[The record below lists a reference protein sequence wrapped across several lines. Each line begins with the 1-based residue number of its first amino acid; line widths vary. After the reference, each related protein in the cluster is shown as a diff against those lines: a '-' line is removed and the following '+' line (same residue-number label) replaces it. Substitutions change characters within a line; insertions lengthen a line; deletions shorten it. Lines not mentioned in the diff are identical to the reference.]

1 MLNVRTVLL
10 AAFLAAFA
18 GGATAGDFAERDVIG
33 FSPDGHYFA
42 FEEYGVQD
50 GSGFPYSNVYI
61 IDVDADRWLPGTPVR
76 VLLEDEQLERD
87 EARDRAL
94 EQASAKLDD
103 LEIFDIPVHVAS
115 NPVTQLNADFNFV
128 LVNPRIVMPPID
140 KPYAFKLSAY
150 PLPAG
155 ADYCADFGET
165 KGFQLDLIHG
175 EDDTTVT
182 LQRDERLPQ
191 SRGCP
196 LDYQIADVYTYYP
209 QDGQPAFAALV
220 RMIQVGFEGP
230 DGRYLAVT
238 GRLPAE

>member
-1 MLNVRTVLL
+1 MLNLRTAIP
-10 AAFLAAFA
+10 AALFA
-18 GGATAGDFAERDVIG
+18 LGAGTACAGDFAEREVIG
-33 FSPDGHYFA
+33 FSPDGRYFA

-50 GSGFPYSNVYI
+50 GSGFPYSNIYV
-61 IDVDADRWLPGTPVR
+61 IDVEGDSWLPGTPIR
-76 VLLEDEQLERD
+76 VLMEDEQLELD

-94 EQASAKLDD
+94 EQASPKLDD
-103 LEIFDIPVHVAS
+103 LAIAVEPVHVAS

-128 LVNPRIVMPPID
+128 LVNPRIVAPPID
-140 KPYAFKLSAY
+140 DPYAFKLSTYA
-150 PLPAG
+150 LPAG

-165 KGFQLDLIHG
+165 KGFQLDVIHG
-175 EDDTTVT
+175 EDDRVVT

-209 QDGQPAFAALV
+209 DGGQPVFAVLV

-230 DGRYLAVT
+230 DGRYIAIA
-238 GRLPAE
+238 GPLPAE